1 MRTHE
6 LRAVE
11 LAITT
16 VLKGEFYDA
25 DQREIDQFIND
36 WRGAVKDHVRV
47 VEGADNP
54 MPVTFPVAVTMPE
67 KSGQTGKI
75 RA

>member
-1 MRTHE
+1 MRTYE

-11 LAITT
+11 SAITT

-47 VEGADNP
+47 VEGAS
-54 MPVTFPVAVTMPE
+54 
-67 KSGQTGKI
+67 KSVFKSPSPKGST
-75 RA
+75 